1 MAWMLFSSSFFF
13 CFTFTMTTA
22 SPTTETDAFQNQ
34 YYPRQVECSSS
45 PTTSTTASA
54 ASPQHALYGYISI
67 QDMNLDM
74 LRAASWIAP
83 PLLNPPLERYIYTI
97 CPGTVLQGQ
106 EQLTPLLHNSYI
118 RCGGQGHRH
127 DDCIIEGGTTQIL
140 LYDSMTTTSTTA
152 STTTSVSTTA
162 EPTASTRTAI
172 TFDDTQSILQ
182 GTKEL
187 TQSEAATTT
196 PLFTPEH
203 PKRFIF
209 QGITFQDSQDVSV
222 AAIASSTTRAEFYDC
237 HWKVCFVYVVVIPC
251 WFGSGGDGRVFLS
264 LKVPCRW
271 GG

>member
-13 CFTFTMTTA
+13 CFNFTATTA

-45 PTTSTTASA
+45 STTSSS
-54 ASPQHALYGYISI
+54 ASPQQQHPLYGYISI

-97 CPGTVLQGQ
+97 CPGTILQGQ

-140 LYDSMTTTSTTA
+140 LYDTMTTTSTTA
-152 STTTSVSTTA
+152 SSTTSSTSISVTSTA

-172 TFDDTQSILQ
+172 TFDDAQSILQ

-187 TQSEAATTT
+187 TQSEAATAT

-222 AAIASSTTRAEFYDC
+222 AAIASSATRAEFYDC
-237 HWKVCFVYVVVIPC
+237 HWKVCC
-251 WFGSGGDGRVFLS
+251 S
-264 LKVPCRW
+264 
-271 GG
+271 